1 MILGDGDYTT
11 VTFYFLNGFQYFP
24 DAFVAMQIHFH
35 LHNLSIK
42 NNHVTNV
49 SILCIKHNLEQP
61 HSSINSL
68 KFGFSSV

>member
-42 NNHVTNV
+42 NNHITNV
-49 SILCIKHNLEQP
+49 KHTLHQTQ
-61 HSSINSL
+61 
-68 KFGFSSV
+68 FGTTTL